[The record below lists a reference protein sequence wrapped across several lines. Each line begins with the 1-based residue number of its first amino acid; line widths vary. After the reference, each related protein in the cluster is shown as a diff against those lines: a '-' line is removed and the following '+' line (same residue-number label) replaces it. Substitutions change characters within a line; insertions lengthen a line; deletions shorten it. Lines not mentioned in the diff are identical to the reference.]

1 MRIALTAAFA
11 LALTAGGLAFAQGPL
26 PAGVKMANG
35 AMADKDGKALYT
47 YDMDTM
53 KGMSHCEGRCAQ
65 AWPPLVAPADA
76 KAVGEFTVINRGGGV
91 KQWAYKD
98 KPLYT
103 FARDEAG
110 KAGTGE
116 SVPNWKLAK

>member
-1 MRIALTAAFA
+1 MRTTLFVAAALTMALSGAAFA
-11 LALTAGGLAFAQGPL
+11 QQMP
-26 PAGVKMANG
+26 PGVKMANG
-35 AMADKDGKALYT
+35 AMADANGKALYT

-53 KGMSHCEGRCAQ
+53 KGMSHCTARCAA
-65 AWPPLVAPADA
+65 AWPPLTAPADA
-76 KAVGEFTVINRGGGV
+76 KPIKDWTLIKREDGAL
-91 KQWAYKD
+91 QWAYKD

>member
-1 MRIALTAAFA
+1 MRKAMFTAAALCLTMAAGAAFA
-11 LALTAGGLAFAQGPL
+11 QDMPKD
-26 PAGVKMANG
+26 VKMANG
-35 AMADKDGKALYT
+35 AMADAAGKALYT

-53 KGMSHCEGRCAQ
+53 KGMSHCTNRCEA
-65 AWPPLVAPADA
+65 AWPPLKAAADA
-76 KAVGEFTVINRGGGV
+76 KPIKDWTVISREDGS

-110 KAGTGE
+110 KPGTGE
-116 SVPNWKLAK
+116 TIPNWKLAK